1 MLPTREQNVKQS
13 LRYMETKNWCV
24 EWFGSQGDF
33 IAGNTEQA
41 VSLERFEGL
50 ESLYAVGPLE
60 QARGEVSIYD
70 SVPLI
75 SEVQGG
81 QVDVTI
87 DFYRHAAFLVYAIV
101 ESWRR
106 GTIQNSIKTEEQLE
120 NQLLACAVTSGVDVD
135 QPFVFLLNGL
145 VAQATFHILCN
156 QSRGSYNTERH
167 EKSKVRF
174 PIANESVEVV
184 GFYSRHHRGIF
195 TPRDSNFHMHVRTV
209 DNRFSGH
216 LEVFNWEHGVMLYL
230 PINESN
236 HT

>member
-1 MLPTREQNVKQS
+1 VRQMA
-13 LRYMETKNWCV
+13 TKSWRV

-33 IAGNTEQA
+33 IAGKAEEA
-41 VSLERFEGL
+41 VSLERFADL

-70 SVPLI
+70 SIPLI
-75 SEVQGG
+75 SQVQGG

-101 ESWRR
+101 EDWRR
-106 GTIQNSIKTEEQLE
+106 VTVPEPIETEQQLE
-120 NQLLACAVTSGVDVD
+120 NQLVAWAVTSGIDVD
-135 QPFVFLLNGL
+135 QPFAFLLNGL
-145 VAQATFHILCN
+145 VAQATFHVLCN
-156 QSRGSYNTERH
+156 RGRGRYNAELH

-195 TPRDSNFHMHVRTV
+195 TPRDSNFHMHVRTL

-230 PINESN
+230 PTDAS
-236 HT
+236 HLT

>member
-1 MLPTREQNVKQS
+1 MA
-13 LRYMETKNWCV
+13 TKSWRV

-33 IAGNTEQA
+33 IAGKAEEA
-41 VSLERFEGL
+41 VSLERFVDL

-60 QARGEVSIYD
+60 QASGEVSIYD
-70 SVPLI
+70 SIPLI
-75 SEVQGG
+75 SQVQGG

-101 ESWRR
+101 EDWRR
-106 GTIQNSIKTEEQLE
+106 VTVPEPIETEQQLE
-120 NQLLACAVTSGVDVD
+120 NQLVAWAVTSGIDVD
-135 QPFVFLLNGL
+135 QPFAFLLNGL
-145 VAQATFHILCN
+145 VAQATFHVLCN
-156 QSRGSYNTERH
+156 RGRGRYNAELH

-195 TPRDSNFHMHVRTV
+195 TPRDSNFHMHVRTL

-216 LEVFNWEHGVMLYL
+216 LEMFNWEHGVMLYL
-230 PINESN
+230 PIDDSRS
-236 HT
+236 T

>member
-1 MLPTREQNVKQS
+1 MA
-13 LRYMETKNWCV
+13 TKSWRV

-33 IAGNTEQA
+33 ISGKAEEA
-41 VSLERFEGL
+41 VSLERFADL

-70 SVPLI
+70 SIPLI
-75 SEVQGG
+75 SQVQGG

-101 ESWRR
+101 EDWRR
-106 GTIQNSIKTEEQLE
+106 VTVPEPIETEQQLE
-120 NQLLACAVTSGVDVD
+120 NQLVAWAVTSGIDVD
-135 QPFVFLLNGL
+135 QPFAFLLNGL
-145 VAQATFHILCN
+145 VAQATFHVLCN
-156 QSRGSYNTERH
+156 RGRGRYNAELH

-195 TPRDSNFHMHVRTV
+195 TPRDSNFHMHVRTL

-230 PINESN
+230 PTDAS
-236 HT
+236 HLT

>member
-1 MLPTREQNVKQS
+1 MA
-13 LRYMETKNWCV
+13 TKSWRV

-33 IAGNTEQA
+33 IARKAEEA
-41 VSLERFEGL
+41 VSLERFVDL

-60 QARGEVSIYD
+60 QASGEVSIYD
-70 SVPLI
+70 SIPLI
-75 SEVQGG
+75 SQVQGG

-101 ESWRR
+101 EDWRR
-106 GTIQNSIKTEEQLE
+106 VTVPEPIETEQQLE
-120 NQLLACAVTSGVDVD
+120 NQLVAWAVTSGIDVD
-135 QPFVFLLNGL
+135 QPFAFLLNGL
-145 VAQATFHILCN
+145 VAQATFHVLCN
-156 QSRGSYNTERH
+156 RGRGRYNAELH

-195 TPRDSNFHMHVRTV
+195 TPRDSNFHMHVRTL

-216 LEVFNWEHGVMLYL
+216 LEMFNWEHGVMLYL
-230 PINESN
+230 PIDDSRS
-236 HT
+236 T